1 MSTVIGKKKEHQK
14 KDLRKFVERN
24 DDKKTKDRPGQVV
37 EEKEKQESMKIP
49 LHKKKN
55 ATLPKQSEKAGPCC
69 VMSRIK
75 QDHFKREG
83 ELELLATER
92 EGAELEVC
100 LVASR
105 SEIRELDKDIAAKEQ
120 RVREFAIMFE
130 SENSKYEEF
139 LKRIEKNS
147 ADARTHFE
155 NEHKSN
161 REKDA
166 VTEKLIDEIET
177 IKSEITKNDEIL
189 NHYERLENVL
199 FKLSPPEWQETQQA
213 KVPSHRVS
221 QDEHNQ
227 KPQKSTVSQ
236 GLESSPGRAR
246 EPTLSSAPRDPLFTN
261 STQDGDSSE
270 YELVDKMTELMEQVL
285 FLSKISSEVN
295 EMVKDLQKK
304 LKAKLKKMKEEEEK
318 LELPIKDMKDRID
331 KEKKRA
337 VGLKKKI
344 ELHHSIKTANL
355 DATLDALDVKVTEVY
370 RCCVNK
376 QVTNIRLLEKVASVE
391 YRMSLVLQQIESIPE
406 GSLKQLRKIKD
417 SERRSRLCEEKLRQQ
432 SERRI
437 EMMQKCMQRYLGDRK
452 KTSGRK
458 LLPRSKPAE
467 QKSKSPKVSD
477 EDDNTAEDEF
487 HACLFSMDVNTM

>member
-246 EPTLSSAPRDPLFTN
+246 EPTLSSAPRDPL
-261 STQDGDSSE
+261 
-270 YELVDKMTELMEQVL
+270 
-285 FLSKISSEVN
+285 
-295 EMVKDLQKK
+295 
-304 LKAKLKKMKEEEEK
+304 KEEEEK

>member
-147 ADARTHFE
+147 ADARTH
-155 NEHKSN
+155 
-161 REKDA
+161 
-166 VTEKLIDEIET
+166 
-177 IKSEITKNDEIL
+177 EITKNDEIL

-270 YELVDKMTELMEQVL
+270 YEQLVDKMTELMEQVL